1 MGNGENDFR
10 RDRATPPVAAKNEL
24 NPIRPPIFGSGL
36 SRILGRSRS
45 GIGLRLLAGVLLFS
59 SAVTLALTALQLYL
73 EYERE
78 VGVIKSRLD
87 EIGRSYPD
95 SLGESLW
102 NLDQNQLELQLK
114 GILSLPDVQSVEI
127 REIAS
132 RPNPVRLALGQRA
145 TRSVIAREYPLDYV
159 MQGARRQIGVLRVE
173 TTLTEVYRQL
183 LNKALVILASQ
194 AAKTFLVSF
203 FILYLFHLL
212 VTRHLVAVAEF
223 VSGYNLARPP
233 PPLRL
238 DRRPPREAD
247 ELDKVIEAF
256 NGLCT
261 SLQHAY
267 GDVRQANARL
277 ERDLSVRRQ
286 AEEDVRQ
293 QRAAVSRLRR
303 DRLRLVLG
311 DRAGPR
317 LHLYLG

>member
-1 MGNGENDFR
+1 MLKVYFFFFSSR
-10 RDRATPPVAAKNEL
+10 RRHT
-24 NPIRPPIFGSGL
+24 RCL
-36 SRILGRSRS
+36 SDWSSDVCSSDLRILGRSRG

-78 VGVIKSRLD
+78 VGVIESRLD
-87 EIGRSYPD
+87 QIGRSYPG

-102 NLDQNQLELQLK
+102 ILNQHQLELQLK

-132 RPNPVRLALGQRA
+132 RPNPVRLALGQHA

-159 MQGARRQIGVLRVE
+159 MQGGRRQLGVLRVE
-173 TTLTEVYRQL
+173 ATLTEVYRQL

-203 FILYLFHLL
+203 FILYLFHRL
-212 VTRHLVAVAEF
+212 VTLHLVAVAEF
-223 VSGYNLARPP
+223 VGGYNLARPP

-247 ELDKVIEAF
+247 ELD
-256 NGLCT
+256 
-261 SLQHAY
+261 
-267 GDVRQANARL
+267 
-277 ERDLSVRRQ
+277 
-286 AEEDVRQ
+286 
-293 QRAAVSRLRR
+293 
-303 DRLRLVLG
+303 
-311 DRAGPR
+311 
-317 LHLYLG
+317 